1 MKYTKSQLMKKIK
14 VEWCEN
20 FIRAFFKKHVP
31 DGGGVYTECFWN
43 AAEKSGL
50 WERGIYKTPMSE
62 ALGNLTKV
70 EAVHDSE
77 GNFLY
82 HVFKLL

>member
-1 MKYTKSQLMKKIK
+1 MKKIK
-14 VEWCEN
+14 VEVEWCEN

-31 DGGGVYTECFWN
+31 EGGGVYTECFWD

-50 WERGIYKTPMSE
+50 WERRTFGTAMSE
-62 ALGNLTKV
+62 ALMNLTKV
-70 EAVHDSE
+70 ETIHDCD